1 MSLFRTNVV
10 QLYSVNNVI
19 VDDFINLKSN
29 FQISS
34 DKNIDNFGS
43 IKIQNLQIEKQNK
56 HINAIIS
63 TIQKD
68 WSIHQQFTTK
78 KHLTI

>member
-10 QLYSVNNVI
+10 QLYSV
-19 VDDFINLKSN
+19 DDFINLKIN

-43 IKIQNLQIEKQNK
+43 TKIQNLQIEKQNK
-56 HINAIIS
+56 HINAKIS

-68 WSIHQQFTTK
+68 GSIHQQGI
-78 KHLTI
+78 L